1 MYSRRRPIGMM
12 TLGSDQVSNG
22 TYFAI
27 GLADLQQA
35 HGERKHNHSF
45 QPELHAQRP
54 NQQQRYAEDEDFEC
68 HGCELDAFPQ
78 TPLFLV
84 SKPHI
89 DNWIVRFTISIQ
101 C

>member
-1 MYSRRRPIGMM
+1 M

-45 QPELHAQRP
+45 QPELHA
-54 NQQQRYAEDEDFEC
+54 
-68 HGCELDAFPQ
+68 
-78 TPLFLV
+78 
-84 SKPHI
+84 
-89 DNWIVRFTISIQ
+89 
-101 C
+101 